1 MQFQAATASL
11 GTGPVTFNG
20 FNTVFGNVP
29 CADATVGGVTI
40 SATATVKGFR

>member
-1 MQFQAATASL
+1 VITPA
-11 GTGPVTFNG
+11 
-20 FNTVFGNVP
+20 VFGNVP